1 VAPPSA
7 PRNQAAESGL
17 RRIDVELAATQPN
30 LAALVDIV
38 AWKAARPR
46 LMSFV
51 NSATGLHTRRRP
63 TRLQT
68 ELERRPVPPLSPG
81 APRSPSR
88 TAVGGPIYM
97 AEIRRALFTLPF
109 LSRGAA
115 PELLGVVVVAWGWGS
130 ESRGSPLVK
139 A

>member
-1 VAPPSA
+1 MAPPSA

-51 NSATGLHTRRRP
+51 NSATGLHCAHSEAPDAASNGAGATTRTTTVTRCPEEPLKDRRGRADIYGRNK
-63 TRLQT
+63 T
-68 ELERRPVPPLSPG
+68 
-81 APRSPSR
+81 SPS
-88 TAVGGPIYM
+88 
-97 AEIRRALFTLPF
+97 TLPF
-109 LSRGAA
+109 QQGCC
-115 PELLGVVVVAWGWGS
+115 P
-130 ESRGSPLVK
+130 
-139 A
+139 

>member
-1 VAPPSA
+1 
-7 PRNQAAESGL
+7 
-17 RRIDVELAATQPN
+17 
-30 LAALVDIV
+30 
-38 AWKAARPR
+38 
-46 LMSFV
+46 
-51 NSATGLHTRRRP
+51 
-63 TRLQT
+63 
-68 ELERRPVPPLSPG
+68 
-81 APRSPSR
+81 
-88 TAVGGPIYM
+88 M